1 MIDDPVPTIVTV
13 NDTVAGTVTRIPP
26 ESVPK
31 VCKGCG
37 TDVSV
42 FWHPFTYGCDVYG
55 RNGVPFYLCDK
66 CMARMADLCNND
78 KPARAIPDPPYRIGD
93 KFPLDQYTVTALR
106 VAAASSAHEYE
117 VRDNRDGT
125 VITCYV
131 PFDADERGRW
141 LVQEEVANKRLKKE
155 VKRLKKEVD
164 TNGQP
169 APRTPPGEPTA
180 P

>member
-1 MIDDPVPTIVTV
+1 MIDDPAPTIVTAEDPV
-13 NDTVAGTVTRIPP
+13 GVTVTRIPP

-66 CMARMADLCNND
+66 CMARMADLWSD
-78 KPARAIPDPPYRIGD
+78 IKAEAPPRYIIPDPPYMIGD
-93 KFPLDQYTVTALR
+93 TFPLDQYTVADVR
-106 VAAASSAHEYE
+106 VSAARSAHEYE

-131 PFDADERGRW
+131 PFDANERGRW
-141 LVQEEVANKRLKKE
+141 LVQEEVANE
-155 VKRLKKEVD
+155 RLKKEVD

-169 APRTPPGEPTA
+169 APRTPPGEP
-180 P
+180 